1 MYPAG
6 DITSTFQS
14 QDEASVSLESR
25 GEEWEVK
32 VLQDVLKHFQADYEA
47 QNRAI
52 EERKK
57 IDKRMRC
64 VSLV

>member
-1 MYPAG
+1 MHIE
-6 DITSTFQS
+6 D
-14 QDEASVSLESR
+14 R
-25 GEEWEVK
+25 GEDWEVK

-57 IDKRMRC
+57 IDKRMRW
-64 VSLV
+64 VWYLL